1 MAEKESK
8 LGADAW
14 ELLRMNIE
22 LYDGFQD
29 AELWTKFLIQV
40 GMTFGELPLV
50 RIEEHLRSRKSN
62 TWLLAVPVEYLPGG
76 IGASLPHDLES
87 WLPYFLVTEVRGEDE
102 ARMELESMGVSWEEN
117 LENLAECGLVAPIPG
132 SVVAQ
137 QMRADLN

>member
-1 MAEKESK
+1 
-8 LGADAW
+8 
-14 ELLRMNIE
+14 
-22 LYDGFQD
+22 
-29 AELWTKFLIQV
+29 
-40 GMTFGELPLV
+40 
-50 RIEEHLRSRKSN
+50 
-62 TWLLAVPVEYLPGG
+62 
-76 IGASLPHDLES
+76 LES